1 MQAKKLGKLSEF
13 ESLYSTE
20 KELIQS
26 TIDEQTGKLT
36 VAYYKKGLTNK

>member
-1 MQAKKLGKLSEF
+1 MQTKKSGKLSEF

-20 KELIQS
+20 KALKQS

-36 VAYYKKGLTNK
+36 ITYFKKN